1 MIKNQKKIIEILF
14 IIYDFVYFSKFLVRI
29 LYLSGSHNLN
39 IVCEILNY
47 LISKYIFKSKVSK
60 LIGSLIHSKI
70 RSLWLLKNCK
80 S

>member
-1 MIKNQKKIIEILF
+1 MNLF
-14 IIYDFVYFSKFLVRI
+14 TSEFFVRI

-70 RSLWLLKNCK
+70 RSLCLLKNCK